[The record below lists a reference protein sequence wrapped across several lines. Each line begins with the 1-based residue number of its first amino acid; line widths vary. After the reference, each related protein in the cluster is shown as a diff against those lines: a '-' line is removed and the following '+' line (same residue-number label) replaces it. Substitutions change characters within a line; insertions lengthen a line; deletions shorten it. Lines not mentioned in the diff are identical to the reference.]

1 MSGPDEARGGETL
14 TRQIAGELDRP
25 PAAAGTAPLA
35 VLFGLAGTELSDDER
50 SFFRS
55 ADPLGFNLFKRNCD
69 TPDQVRA
76 LVDDLRASVGRSN
89 APVLIDQEGGRVARL
104 KPPHWRH
111 PPATAAFG
119 DLARRDQAA
128 AEEAV
133 AINYRLIAAELFDLG
148 ITINAAPVLDLRRKE
163 TTDAIGNRAF
173 CSDPAT
179 VAALGLAAC
188 GGLMAGGVTPIIKH
202 MPGHGRATTDS
213 HLELPTVEADRRT
226 LMRTDFLPF
235 TALAGM
241 PWGMTAHILYP
252 ALDPDLPATHSPAV
266 IETVIRGEIG
276 FSGFLASDDICMEA
290 LEGDIGARAARA
302 LAAGCDVVL
311 HGDGNLAAMEQVAA
325 GARSLDEM
333 AVQRL
338 LRSEAMRRAPDIP
351 DDIDVKEMVAK
362 LDGLLAPA

>member
-1 MSGPDEARGGETL
+1 MSNPDEPGAATGPQVHNGQQTARG
-14 TRQIAGELDRP
+14 DV
-25 PAAAGTAPLA
+25 PLA
-35 VLFGLAGTELSDDER
+35 VIFGLTGTELRDDER

-55 ADPLGFNLFKRNCD
+55 ANPLGFNLFKRNCD

-76 LVDDLRASVGRSN
+76 LVDELRACIGRSD

-104 KPPHWRH
+104 KPPHWRQLQ
-111 PPATAAFG
+111 ASAAFG
-119 DLARRDQAA
+119 EMARRDQAA

-148 ITINAAPVLDLRRKE
+148 ITVNAAPVLDLRRPE
-163 TTDAIGNRAF
+163 TTDAIGDRAF
-173 CSDPAT
+173 SGDPAT

-188 GGLMAGGVTPIIKH
+188 GGLMAGGVTPIMKH

-213 HLELPTVEADRRT
+213 HLELPRVDADRQT

-252 ALDPDLPATHSPAV
+252 ALDPELPATLSPTV
-266 IETVIRGEIG
+266 IETVIRGELG
-276 FSGFLASDDICMEA
+276 FTGFLVSDDICMEA
-290 LEGDIGARAARA
+290 LEGDFGSRTARA
-302 LAAGCDVVL
+302 LAAGCDLVL
-311 HGDGNLAAMEQVAA
+311 HGDGVMAAMEQVAA
-325 GARSLDEM
+325 GARPLDEK
-333 AVQRL
+333 AVARL

-351 DDIDVKEMVAK
+351 DEIDVAELTAK
-362 LDGLLAPA
+362 LDGLLMPA

>member
-1 MSGPDEARGGETL
+1 MSDGPQTSFGG
-14 TRQIAGELDRP
+14 
-25 PAAAGTAPLA
+25 APLA
-35 VLFGLAGTELSDDER
+35 AIFGLAGTELGDDER

-55 ADPLGFNLFKRNCD
+55 ADPLGFNLFGRNCD

-76 LVDDLRASVGRSN
+76 LVDDLRSCVGRSD
-89 APVLIDQEGGRVARL
+89 APVMIDQEGGRVARL

-111 PPATAAFG
+111 LQAAASFG

-133 AINYRLIAAELFDLG
+133 AINFRLIAAELFDLG
-148 ITINAAPVLDLRRKE
+148 ITVNAAPVLDLRRGE
-163 TTDAIGNRAF
+163 TTDAIGDRAF
-173 CSDPAT
+173 CGDPAT

-188 GGLMAGGVTPIIKH
+188 GGLIAGGVTPIIKH
-202 MPGHGRATTDS
+202 MPGHGRATSDS
-213 HLELPTVEADRRT
+213 HFELPTVEADRRT

-252 ALDPDLPATHSPAV
+252 AFDADLPATHSPTV
-266 IETVIRGEIG
+266 IETVIRGELG

-311 HGDGNLAAMEQVAA
+311 HGDGVLSKMEQVAA
-325 GARSLDEM
+325 GVRPLDDM

-351 DDIDVKEMVAK
+351 DEIDVKEMAAK
-362 LDGLLAPA
+362 LDKLLA